1 MSEEIPNAETGGL
14 PLKGVTYDRS
24 EYRIEIQVLDDQK
37 RKMHTITTVKQ
48 LVDEAGNSIAD
59 PQEVVYD
66 SSKGET
72 AEAAFTNRYQ
82 AAPVTVYDT
91 SATAPLTKNLTGRN
105 WTDDDQFVFEVTAE
119 NGAPV
124 PESPQIIVTQANAEQ
139 FGFGPVTFDK
149 VGVYNYT
156 VREVIPD
163 TAVKQRADGTTV
175 TYKDATE
182 EERREGGFVKDGICL
197 LYTSRCV

>member
-1 MSEEIPNAETGGL
+1 MSVMENVSFRQTDAGKTYAYVVSEEIPNAETGGL

-37 RKMHTITTVKQ
+37 GKMHTITTVKQ

-82 AAPVTVYDT
+82 R
-91 SATAPLTKNLTGRN
+91 SAC
-105 WTDDDQFVFEVTAE
+105 
-119 NGAPV
+119 
-124 PESPQIIVTQANAEQ
+124 
-139 FGFGPVTFDK
+139 
-149 VGVYNYT
+149 
-156 VREVIPD
+156 
-163 TAVKQRADGTTV
+163 
-175 TYKDATE
+175 
-182 EERREGGFVKDGICL
+182 DGI
-197 LYTSRCV
+197 